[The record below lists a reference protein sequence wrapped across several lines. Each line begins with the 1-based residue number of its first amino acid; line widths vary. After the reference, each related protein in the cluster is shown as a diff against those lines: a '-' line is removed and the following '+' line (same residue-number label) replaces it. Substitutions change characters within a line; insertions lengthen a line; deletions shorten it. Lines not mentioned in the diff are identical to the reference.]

1 MQSVVTPS
9 SNGSLQA
16 RRSGGDT
23 CTRCGMVLVDARGGG
38 TNRRAMGREIRQ
50 KAGRAGCARCNA
62 ETGCCRVASRRPI
75 QAGHEV
81 TARSGARLWDAQTD
95 AVVRTLWCSR
105 ATQSRL
111 RSFHC
116 PRPQGSPIV
125 QEPRSLSSPP
135 CHPTARSPPVRPL
148 RPPEVRQRP
157 GRPRPQTDDVP
168 SR

>member
-50 KAGRAGCARCNA
+50 KAGRAGCTPCNA

-81 TARSGARLWDAQTD
+81 TDSARSAARLWDAQTG
-95 AVVRTLWCSR
+95 RCRPHTLVLTINPKP
-105 ATQSRL
+105 TQVL
-111 RSFHC
+111 
-116 PRPQGSPIV
+116 
-125 QEPRSLSSPP
+125 
-135 CHPTARSPPVRPL
+135 PL
-148 RPPEVRQRP
+148 PSTTKFTSRP
-157 GRPRPQTDDVP
+157 GTAISFTAALPSNRAITIGSALATASSASASRPAAP
-168 SR
+168 SNR